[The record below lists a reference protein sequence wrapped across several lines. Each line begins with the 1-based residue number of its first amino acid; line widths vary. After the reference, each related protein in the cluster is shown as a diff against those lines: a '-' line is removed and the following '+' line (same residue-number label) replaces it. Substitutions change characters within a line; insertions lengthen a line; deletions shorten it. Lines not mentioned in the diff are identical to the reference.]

1 MDMAEHA
8 HVIDVSR
15 YYGAQGKRHELV
27 TAMKQLAEKAS
38 ASKGCFGAQVCES
51 DHDHDALVA
60 VSRWSSQ
67 ADLDAFANSSDFVHD
82 RERLTSLLGKP
93 AQREHL
99 RPV

>member
-15 YYGAQGKRHELV
+15 YYPAQGKRQELL
-27 TAMKQLAEKAS
+27 TAMKQLAEKAT
-38 ASKGCFGAQVCES
+38 ASKGCFGAQACES
-51 DHDHDALVA
+51 DHDRDALIA

-67 ADLDAFANSSDFVHD
+67 ADLDGFAGAPDFVHD
-82 RERLTSLLGKP
+82 RERLTSLLAKP